1 MISDSVPWRGE
12 LLKTAEALERRAS
25 LKRWTTRTG
34 FLVERDLMVGMFA
47 IRRLVES
54 AKTSSLLPN
63 ERVSFG
69 MHPLTGRVPGT
80 YDRWSYWEFYD
91 MDSKQQ
97 TELTVRDLVNL
108 FIHSFV
114 LGFYPL
120 SEDGPATIWVVSERD
135 RHKRLYSIPFA
146 GVIALFRRV
155 GDEDVVHM
163 EGKWNDTM
171 TRLSQHDY
179 VESGL
184 ARYDH
189 YPFVAN
195 TTATREQRVAAFP
208 WLLGG
213 QDRHRNDPHLG
224 IADDST
230 GSPANPL
237 LEL

>member
-1 MISDSVPWRGE
+1 MMSDSVPWRGE

-69 MHPLTGRVPGT
+69 MHPLTGRVPGI
-80 YDRWSYWEFYD
+80 YDRWSYWEYYD

-114 LGFYPL
+114 LEFYPL
-120 SEDGPATIWVVSERD
+120 SEDGPAIIWVVSERD

-146 GVIALFRRV
+146 GVNALFRRV

-163 EGKWNDTM
+163 GGRCNDTT
-171 TRLSQHDY
+171 TRWSQRDY
-179 VESGL
+179 VKLGL
-184 ARYDH
+184 ARYDP
-189 YPFVAN
+189 YPFAAN
-195 TTATREQRVAAFP
+195 TTATRGQLVAAFSG
-208 WLLGG
+208 LLGG
-213 QDRHRNDPHLG
+213 QERH
-224 IADDST
+224 
-230 GSPANPL
+230 
-237 LEL
+237 

>member
-1 MISDSVPWRGE
+1 MKTTFSLRDFHRDLRFRTVPWRGE

-25 LKRWTTRTG
+25 LTRWTTRTG

-69 MHPLTGRVPGT
+69 MHLLIGRAPGI
-80 YDRWSYWEFYD
+80 YGRWSYWEYYD
-91 MDSKQQ
+91 MDSEQQ

-114 LGFYPL
+114 LEFYRL

-135 RHKRLYSIPFA
+135 RHKRRYSIPFA
-146 GVIALFRRV
+146 GVVALFRRV
-155 GDEDVVHM
+155 DDDVVHM

-184 ARYDH
+184 ARYNP

-195 TTATREQRVAAFP
+195 TTATREQLVAASP
-208 WLLGG
+208 WLLRG
-213 QDRHRNDPHLG
+213 QERH
-224 IADDST
+224 
-230 GSPANPL
+230 
-237 LEL
+237 